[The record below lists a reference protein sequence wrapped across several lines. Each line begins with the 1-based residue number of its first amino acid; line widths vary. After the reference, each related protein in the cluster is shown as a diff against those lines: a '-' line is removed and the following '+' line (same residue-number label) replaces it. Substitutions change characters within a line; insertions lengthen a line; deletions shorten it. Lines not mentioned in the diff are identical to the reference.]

1 MEKYTI
7 HSGSAADIDFLWEML
22 YQAIYVP
29 EGVDRPSRAI
39 IKDPALEKY
48 VRNWGRDGDI
58 ALIALDET
66 GNHVGA
72 IWTRLFNEKNQT
84 YGYIADDTPVLSMA
98 VLPDYRGKGIGTLL
112 LNELLRRLTIAGYPA
127 VSLSVD
133 PNNTAVQLYKRFGF
147 IKVGLNGTSWDMKAE
162 LHR

>member
-29 EGVDRPSRAI
+29 EGVERPSRAI

-84 YGYIADDTPVLSMA
+84 MVILLMILLCLVWQFYLIIE
-98 VLPDYRGKGIGTLL
+98 GK
-112 LNELLRRLTIAGYPA
+112 ELARYFLM
-127 VSLSVD
+127 
-133 PNNTAVQLYKRFGF
+133 NC
-147 IKVGLNGTSWDMKAE
+147 
-162 LHR
+162 